1 MVINDTGALEFT
13 TDVVK
18 LEEDEVT
25 EDILETN
32 WLDVSLLE
40 INEMESDDEM
50 EVLVMEDSVR
60 LVSSK
65 LESKDEIWELKKLEF
80 SGLEMMDNDDAFE
93 GKGISQADNKVDIKI
108 NDFRYGFFI
117 YASYQ

>member
-13 TDVVK
+13 TEVVK
-18 LEEDEVT
+18 LEEVEVT

-32 WLDVSLLE
+32 WLETSLLE

-50 EVLVMEDSVR
+50 EVLVMEDSVM

-80 SGLEMMDNDDAFE
+80 SGLEMMDNDDTFE
-93 GKGISQADNKVDIKI
+93 GKGISQADNRVEIKI
-108 NDFRYGFFI
+108 KDLRYCFFI